1 MAEAATTAPKAKPAK
16 PAMAAFDM
24 PKFEM
29 PKFEMPKFDM
39 PKVEMPAAFREM
51 AERGVA
57 QAKDTYE
64 KMKAAAEEAT
74 DVLETT
80 YSTAT
85 KGASDYGLKVIEA
98 ARANTN
104 AAFDFA
110 GEVMAAKTLSEVVE
124 LTNAHARKQFEV
136 AVAAEQGTRCAGAEG
151 CDRDGRADQERH
163 EQGLYQGRLIASWI
177 ALFDYPRRT
186 TGKSPGLARAFAY
199 QPLLISLPKCGVPP
213 SFRALTDRAGR
224 AAVAQLVRAPD
235 CGSGGRWFESTQLY
249 QFHAPQAV
257 VPAQPVYGRRIAAGD
272 SFTPAVHARFTLTRW
287 DYAEA
292 KQP

>member
-16 PAMAAFDM
+16 PAMAA
-24 PKFEM
+24 FEM

-124 LTNAHARKQFEV
+124 LTSAHARKQFESLTQQSKELGALAQKV
-136 AVAAEQGTRCAGAEG
+136 ATETAEPIKSGMNKAFSKVA
-151 CDRDGRADQERH
+151 
-163 EQGLYQGRLIASWI
+163 
-177 ALFDYPRRT
+177 
-186 TGKSPGLARAFAY
+186 
-199 QPLLISLPKCGVPP
+199 
-213 SFRALTDRAGR
+213 
-224 AAVAQLVRAPD
+224 
-235 CGSGGRWFESTQLY
+235 
-249 QFHAPQAV
+249 
-257 VPAQPVYGRRIAAGD
+257 
-272 SFTPAVHARFTLTRW
+272 
-287 DYAEA
+287 
-292 KQP
+292 